1 MKLNKNRTMD
11 SFKDLATYVDDYVN
25 GGVSIIR
32 EYKGDEKTEYL
43 VLKVGQDFNGYEF
56 PFTIRKST
64 RGKICYF
71 YEDSFYLTEKE
82 LVMEIYND
90 LKSFKVFRRKLW
102 R

>member
-1 MKLNKNRTMD
+1 MKQNPNKTIS

-25 GGVSIIR
+25 GGVSIMR
-32 EYKGDEKTEYL
+32 EYRGDDTTEYL

-64 RGKICYF
+64 KGKICYF
-71 YEDSFYLTEKE
+71 YEDYFYFTEKE
-82 LVMEIYND
+82 FVLEIYND